1 MFLLGTLSLIS
12 VVVSLSSGQ
21 NFSGGLTCNLTSRP
35 YDSWDEV
42 SASCNVTTCYEIFRN
57 IEECHSW
64 ERNYTCEPQSQ
75 IECFAF
81 GSGLPFDNLKVLSY
95 GPSYLNYSVC
105 QVQCGSQQLLRKC
118 FCYGPYLDY
127 LYPAIYKYLVWV
139 GIGIVFLFLPIIIFF
154 NINAASGPNHSCV
167 FFYQCAPVASVY
179 GSFTAV
185 LVMQN
190 LFTIYN
196 FRLFIL
202 EYCKHIIVVFVI
214 CLIPVL
220 VKCTWCP
227 LQKCRLPWAK
237 VRRAVRN
244 FREKHIGSTFI
255 HAICSIIVLSYGDL
269 VAISVTYI
277 IETSTNLEFFA
288 SDDTCCYNVNFQGS
302 EPLPCDVPQSTAFRN
317 IYLQHL
323 IPSVVVLVLL
333 LVLPLSLI
341 YYPSIPTLFKKLTGR
356 SLPRF
361 PKLDPVF
368 DVFQGVYK
376 DKMRWFAGV
385 HLLYLIILWTVYLCQ
400 AGVIPFF
407 FVMILAI
414 HSLFQPFKNPKH
426 NYLETLYLVYLVIIS
441 LGNLYAQSIDTNY
454 IINSVITFLSLFFLA
469 FPAFL
474 VFVFCCYRI
483 LSKCVCCQRCVS
495 SLKNCCSGGDGEQ
508 ESLIP
513 EQHILEEDPP
523 LNVVEWST

>member
-1 MFLLGTLSLIS
+1 M
-12 VVVSLSSGQ
+12 
-21 NFSGGLTCNLTSRP
+21 
-35 YDSWDEV
+35 
-42 SASCNVTTCYEIFRN
+42 
-57 IEECHSW
+57 
-64 ERNYTCEPQSQ
+64 
-75 IECFAF
+75 
-81 GSGLPFDNLKVLSY
+81 
-95 GPSYLNYSVC
+95 
-105 QVQCGSQQLLRKC
+105 QCGSQQLLQKC
-118 FCYGPYLDY
+118 FCYGPYLDS
-127 LYPAIYKYLVWV
+127 LYPARYKYLVWV
-139 GIGIVFLFLPIIIFF
+139 GIGLVLLFLPIIIFF
-154 NINAASGPNHSCV
+154 NINAASGPNHACV
-167 FFYQCAPVASVY
+167 FFYQCAPLVSGY

-196 FRLFIL
+196 FQLFIL

-214 CLIPVL
+214 FLIPVL

-269 VAISVTYI
+269 VVISVTYI
-277 IETSTNLEFFA
+277 IKTSTYFEFFA
-288 SDDTCCYNVNFQGS
+288 SDDTCCYYVTFQGS
-302 EPLPCDVPQSTAFRN
+302 EPFPCDVPQSIALRN

-385 HLLYLIILWTVYLCQ
+385 HLLYLMILWTVYLNQ
-400 AGVIPFF
+400 PDVLPFF
-407 FVMILAI
+407 FVVILAI

-426 NYLETLYLVYLVIIS
+426 NYLETLYLVYLSLMSIGSSYLPSGPTAAVNSRGQDSQVIVIIIGGIS
-441 LGNLYAQSIDTNY
+441 TIL
-454 IINSVITFLSLFFLA
+454 LA
-469 FPAFL
+469 FPGFL
-474 VFVFCCYRI
+474 VFVFCCYKI
-483 LSKCVCCQRCVS
+483 LSKRVCCQRCVS
-495 SLKNCCSGGDGEQ
+495 SLKSCCSREDGEQ
-508 ESLIP
+508 EPLIQ
-513 EQHILEEDPP
+513 EQHVQEEDPP
-523 LNVVEWST
+523 LHEVEWST